1 MISDKNLNPTLKPTF
16 KTTNRRILIRPLM
29 SELLLKCFKNFK
41 VGFWGS
47 ESKSYMDEM
56 VPALLKRVKSA
67 EPLVSAFVWSQKEC
81 DKTQWWNN
89 DLVVWG
95 CPLEAIYR
103 K

>member
-1 MISDKNLNPTLKPTF
+1 
-16 KTTNRRILIRPLM
+16 M